1 MNSVIQ
7 CLHATQPIKQA
18 LVGYTG
24 DCEITKSVRDVNV
37 PMLLDRMT
45 KFSTEPNDPHEF
57 ILSLIDTFEN
67 TLDRDLFYGTVKS
80 KFISHDGKVTE
91 TRSEFSSLMFHS
103 DDMDIDKPDYII
115 DSGIGKFSCKHL
127 TYEKMPGVIMCL
139 FVRPTAMELPKV
151 YKDKQLT
158 SCVVYHPGHYV
169 ACIKENDQWFMIDD
183 DRIYGVNDN
192 FRVPV
197 YLALYS

>member
-7 CLHATQPIKQA
+7 CLHATQPVKEA
-18 LVGYTG
+18 LSQYTG

-37 PMLLDRMT
+37 PVLLDKMT
-45 KFSTEPNDPHEF
+45 NFSGPNDPHEF
-57 ILSLIDTFEN
+57 VLSLIETFEK
-67 TLDRDLFYGTVKS
+67 TLDRDLFYGVVKS
-80 KFISHDGKVTE
+80 KFISQDGNVTE
-91 TRSEFSSLMFHS
+91 TKSEFSSLMFHS
-103 DDMDIDKPDYII
+103 EDMNIDKPDYII

-127 TYEKMPGVIMCL
+127 TYEKMPGVIICL
-139 FVRPTAMELPKV
+139 FVRPTVMELPKV
-151 YKDKQLT
+151 YKDKNLT

-169 ACIKENDQWFMIDD
+169 ACVKENDKWFMIDD
-183 DRIYGVNDN
+183 DKIYEINND